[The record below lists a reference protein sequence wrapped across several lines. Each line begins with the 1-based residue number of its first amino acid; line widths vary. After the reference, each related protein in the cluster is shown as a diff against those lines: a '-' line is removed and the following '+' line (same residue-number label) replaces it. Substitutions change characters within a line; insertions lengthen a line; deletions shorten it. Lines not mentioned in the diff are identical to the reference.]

1 MLENIE
7 IGDREINSLGEEATV
22 TKVIKCENG
31 KVRLNVKPSITGWL
45 SNEPHCSWAYT
56 KDGEF
61 VRDPWSEEASNLVK
75 VIKHD

>member
-7 IGDREINSLGEEATV
+7 IGDRVINSLGEEATV

-31 KVRLNVKPSITGWL
+31 RVRLFFKPPITGWL
-45 SNEPHCSWAYT
+45 TDEPYYSWSYT
-56 KDGEF
+56 MDGEF
-61 VRDPWSEEASNLVK
+61 VRNPWSEEASNLVK

>member
-7 IGDREINSLGEEATV
+7 IGDRVINSLGEEATV
-22 TKVIKCENG
+22 TKVIKYKDG
-31 KVRLNVKPSITGWL
+31 KVRLNIEPSITGWL
-45 SNEPHCSWAYT
+45 TNEPHCSWAYT

-61 VRDPWSEEASNLVK
+61 VRNPWSEEASNLVK